1 MASRLSRELRTFM
14 DKQQWRIAVERSLVE
29 ALDLVQVLRSLQLV
43 LIEQGTWKDTVLL
56 PSHAKGEG

>member
-1 MASRLSRELRTFM
+1 M